1 MQASSTAGATSDMAG
16 RLNKAIQS
24 AEGRIGNERLQQLKA
39 VQKKVDELA
48 REGLLNRQHYS
59 AATETDFKR
68 LYMRQG

>member
-1 MQASSTAGATSDMAG
+1 MTD

-24 AEGRIGNERLQQLKA
+24 AEALIGRERLQQLKA
-39 VQKKVDELA
+39 VQQKVDSLA

-68 LYMRQG
+68 LYLHQG

>member
-1 MQASSTAGATSDMAG
+1 MQASSTAGATSDMTS

-24 AEGRIGNERLQQLKA
+24 AEGRIGTERLEHLKA
-39 VQKKVDELA
+39 VQKKVDELS

-68 LYMRQG
+68 IYMHQ